1 LRPLCCQHGVAPACL
16 TQTRTS
22 EACASC
28 QTECGPWHVCES
40 CQTSACTSDS
50 CTDCT
55 GLLDERLAAQHCH
68 VLAEELLALA
78 SDRLRRFLQIALNI
92 TECIPCT
99 TVDVCAAIGP
109 SITVTGRALS
119 ISSLSQPL
127 IKR

>member
-1 LRPLCCQHGVAPACL
+1 LRPLCRQHGVAPRSL
-16 TQTRTS
+16 TQTCTS

-28 QTECGPWHVCES
+28 QTESGPWHVCES
-40 CQTSACTSDS
+40 CQTSPCTSDS

-55 GLLDERLAAQHCH
+55 RLLDERLASQHCH
-68 VLAEELLALA
+68 VLAEELLALP
-78 SDRLRRFLQIALNI
+78 SDRLRRFLEIALNI
-92 TECIPCT
+92 TQCIACT

-109 SITVTGRALS
+109 SITVTGRALA

>member
-40 CQTSACTSDS
+40 CQTSPCTSDS

-55 GLLDERLAAQHCH
+55 GLLDERLATQHCH

-78 SDRLRRFLQIALNI
+78 SDRLGCLLEISLNI
-92 TECIPCT
+92 TECIART
-99 TVDVCAAIGP
+99 TVDVCPPIGP
-109 SITVTGRALS
+109 SITVRGRALP
-119 ISSLSQPL
+119 ISSLSQTL
-127 IKR
+127 VEG

>member
-1 LRPLCCQHGVAPACL
+1 LRPLCRQHGIAPACF
-16 TQTRTS
+16 TQTCTS

-28 QTECGPWHVCES
+28 QTQSGPWHVCES

-78 SDRLRRFLQIALNI
+78 SDRLGCLLEIALNI
-92 TECIPCT
+92 TECIACT
-99 TVDVCAAIGP
+99 TVDVCAAIGA
-109 SITVTGRALS
+109 SITVTGRALP